1 MGRRR
6 NGAERYGYSLHHQR
20 GDAVCSNALTIRRD
34 DLEDRLLRG
43 LSESVL
49 RPEAIDYAVDRISQ
63 ELQQRFESFDSEF
76 ERLRQRKQQIL
87 AEIARLVQAIA
98 EGQPSQSMM
107 AAIGDREG
115 ELREITDK
123 LLEPRPG
130 SLRGTLDELRKFA
143 TERLANLRNLISHP
157 ESVHQA
163 RAVMAE
169 QFGKL
174 ILTPIRENGALSYA
188 ARGKVDF
195 FGERTMI
202 RVGGA
207 GGQNRTGYARLFR
220 AALYH

>member
-1 MGRRR
+1 MFI
-6 NGAERYGYSLHHQR
+6 APSE

-43 LSESVL
+43 LRESVL

-63 ELQQRFESFDSEF
+63 ELQQRFESFDSEL
-76 ERLRQRKQQIL
+76 ERLRQRRQQIH

-98 EGQPSQSMM
+98 EGQPSQSLM
-107 AAIGDREG
+107 AAIGDRER

-123 LLEPRPG
+123 LLEPLPG
-130 SLRGTLDELRKFA
+130 SLRRTLDELREFA
-143 TERLANLRNLISHP
+143 TERLANLRKLISHP

-174 ILTPIRENGALSYA
+174 TLTPVRVNGILSYA

-195 FGERTMI
+195 FGEEAMI

-220 AALYH
+220 AALYQ

>member
-1 MGRRR
+1 MLPAR
-6 NGAERYGYSLHHQR
+6 AT
-20 GDAVCSNALTIRRD
+20 LTIRRD

-63 ELQQRFESFDSEF
+63 ELHQRFESFDSEL
-76 ERLRQRKQQIL
+76 ERLRQREQQIH

-98 EGQPSQSMM
+98 EGQPSESLM
-107 AAIGDREG
+107 AAISDRER

-130 SLRGTLDELRKFA
+130 SLRGTLDELREFA
-143 TERLANLRNLISHP
+143 TERLANLRKLISHP

-174 ILTPIRENGALSYA
+174 TLTLVRANGILSYA
-188 ARGKVDF
+188 ASGKVDF
-195 FGERTMI
+195 FGELAMT
-202 RVGGA
+202 RVDGA
-207 GGQNRTGYARLFR
+207 GGPVCTVR
-220 AALYH
+220 ATKFSLPIAA

>member
-1 MGRRR
+1 M
-6 NGAERYGYSLHHQR
+6 HHQR

-34 DLEDRLLRG
+34 DGEDRLLRG

-49 RPEAIDYAVDRISQ
+49 RPEAIDYAVDHISQ
-63 ELQQRFESFDSEF
+63 ELQQRFESFDSEL
-76 ERLRQRKQQIL
+76 ERLGQRKQIH

-98 EGQPSQSMM
+98 KGQPSQSLM
-107 AAIGDREG
+107 AAIGDRER

-130 SLRGTLDELRKFA
+130 SLRGTFDELRKFA

-174 ILTPIRENGALSYA
+174 TLTPVRVNGILRSA
-188 ARGKVDF
+188 APRKVDF
-195 FGERTMI
+195 FGEER
-202 RVGGA
+202 
-207 GGQNRTGYARLFR
+207 
-220 AALYH
+220 

>member
-1 MGRRR
+1 MFRMFRILLPLVTTIFRCLHARRT
-6 NGAERYGYSLHHQR
+6 L
-20 GDAVCSNALTIRRD
+20 L
-34 DLEDRLLRG
+34 LENL
-43 LSESVL
+43 VL
-49 RPEAIDYAVDRISQ
+49 RQLAV
-63 ELQQRFESFDSEF
+63 LK
-76 ERLRQRKQQIL
+76 RKHSPW
-87 AEIARLVQAIA
+87 A
-98 EGQPSQSMM
+98 EGQPSQSLM
-107 AAIGDREG
+107 AAIADRER

-130 SLRGTLDELRKFA
+130 SLRETLDELRKFA
-143 TERLANLRNLISHP
+143 TERLVNLRRLISHP
-157 ESVHQA
+157 ESVHHA

-174 ILTPIRENGALSYA
+174 TLTPIRENGALSYA

-195 FGERTMI
+195 FGEQAMI

>member
-6 NGAERYGYSLHHQR
+6 NGAERYGCSLHHQR
-20 GDAVCSNALTIRRD
+20 GDAVCSNALTIRPD

-49 RPEAIDYAVDRISQ
+49 RPEAIDYAVDRVPQ
-63 ELQQRFESFDSEF
+63 ELQQRFESFDSEL
-76 ERLRQRKQQIL
+76 ERLGQRKQQIH
-87 AEIARLVQAIA
+87 AEIARLVQAIV
-98 EGQPSQSMM
+98 EGQPSQSLM
-107 AAIGDREG
+107 AATGDRER

-157 ESVHQA
+157 ECVHQA

-174 ILTPIRENGALSYA
+174 TLTPIRENGTLS
-188 ARGKVDF
+188 
-195 FGERTMI
+195 
-202 RVGGA
+202 
-207 GGQNRTGYARLFR
+207 
-220 AALYH
+220 

>member
-6 NGAERYGYSLHHQR
+6 NGAERYGCSLHHQR
-20 GDAVCSNALTIRRD
+20 GGAVCSNALTIRRD

-63 ELQQRFESFDSEF
+63 ELQQRFKSFDSEL
-76 ERLRQRKQQIL
+76 ERLGQRKQQIH

-98 EGQPSQSMM
+98 EGQPSQSLM

-143 TERLANLRNLISHP
+143 TEQLANLRNLISHP

-195 FGERTMI
+195 FGDQAMI

-220 AALYH
+220 AAL